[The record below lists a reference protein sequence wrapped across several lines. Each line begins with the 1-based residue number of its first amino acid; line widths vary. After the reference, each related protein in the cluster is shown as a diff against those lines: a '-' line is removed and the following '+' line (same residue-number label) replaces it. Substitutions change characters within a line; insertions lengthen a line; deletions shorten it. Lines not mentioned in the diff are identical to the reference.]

1 MMSLLSNVI
10 AVVSFSAILLASIIS
25 YLWVV
30 NTNIDFIKK
39 LIENK
44 SEQYLSLADCYCSL
58 SFYANIGKT
67 PYWRQYL

>member
-25 YLWVV
+25 LFVGGKHQHRFYY
-30 NTNIDFIKK
+30 
-39 LIENK
+39 IENK

-67 PYWRQYL
+67 PY